1 MKYRFLRYPG
11 MRAKAATMSF
21 DDANVCDVRLVE
33 IMTRHGI
40 KGTFNLPGTSFAEER
55 QGGRISASDAEALYY
70 PNGHDVAIHGAQ
82 HMSLGLV
89 NIKDAANEVIDSRV
103 FLEGF
108 FGKIIRGM
116 AYADTG
122 VTNDTVKA
130 LLRMLGITYA
140 RVTDMTGTFEL
151 PTDWLEWK
159 MTASTRSKNLDEL
172 LDRFLAADV
181 SKQYVARRAP
191 LLFSLWGHSFELPDR
206 WEAFDKFCEKLG
218 GREDVWYCT
227 NTELYEYCHAY
238 DCLVF
243 SHDNRIVY
251 NPTQT
256 DVFFEGSCKEYVV
269 KAGETLI
276 IND

>member
-40 KGTFNLPGTSFAEER
+40 KGTFNLPGTAFAEER

-82 HMSLGLV
+82 HMCLALAAP
-89 NIKDAANEVIDSRV
+89 KDAIVEVIDTRE

-108 FGKIIRGM
+108 YSKIIRGM
-116 AYADTG
+116 AYADRGFTS
-122 VTNDTVKA
+122 DTVKE

-140 RVTDMTGTFEL
+140 RVVATTGEFSL
-151 PTDWLEWK
+151 PADWLEWS
-159 MTASTRSKNLDEL
+159 MTCKANAKSRDEL
-172 LDRFLAADV
+172 LDRFLSADV
-181 SKQYVARRAP
+181 SKNYVAKRDP
-191 LLFSLWGHSFELPDR
+191 MLFSLWGHSFELPDQ
-206 WEAFDKFCEKLG
+206 WDEFDAFCAKLG

-251 NPTQT
+251 NPTQI
-256 DVFFEGSCKEYVV
+256 DVFFEGSCKEYTV